1 MKIGGKFGEQ
11 VTPMERPLLEDIR
24 DRLDEFTATEKKAA
38 HALLANYPMQGL
50 GTVAQFAEAASVS
63 SPTILRFIARLG
75 FPGFAEFQKKLRSEL
90 ESQLNS
96 PLARSASMSDEK
108 AADPHVGQL
117 LENIRETFDHLPKGE
132 LEGLTNLL
140 SDERKT
146 IHLIGGRFT
155 DGLARYMAAHLRI
168 VRPNVS
174 HVAGQQGNWLDQLI
188 GIGAKDV
195 VVVFDIRR
203 YQAEIIQFAEAAAK
217 QGATVALVTDS
228 WMSPVGRIASYVLPA
243 RVAVPSPWD
252 SSLAL
257 MAIAE
262 VLIAGVTRQNQ
273 TRAQARMRSL
283 ETLRNEIDPST
294 EDGRSGPDI

>member
-1 MKIGGKFGEQ
+1 
-11 VTPMERPLLEDIR
+11 MERPLLEEIR

-50 GTVAQFAEAASVS
+50 GTVAQFAEAAGVS
-63 SPTILRFIARLG
+63 SPTILRFIGRLG
-75 FPGFAEFQKKLRSEL
+75 YPGFAEFQKKLRGEL
-90 ESQLNS
+90 ENQLNS
-96 PLARSASMSDEK
+96 PLARSAHMAGDGDG
-108 AADPHVGQL
+108 DPHVGQL
-117 LENIRETFDHLPKGE
+117 VENVRETFAHLPKGE
-132 LEGLTNLL
+132 LTGLIRLL

-168 VRPNVS
+168 VRSNVS

-188 GIGAKDV
+188 GIGSRDV

-217 QGATVALVTDS
+217 QGATVALITDS

-262 VLIAGVTRQNQ
+262 VLIAGVTRENQ
-273 TRAQARMRSL
+273 ERAQERMRAL
-283 ETLRNEIDPST
+283 EKLRNEIDPST
-294 EDGRSGPDI
+294 EGRRTGPDI

>member
-1 MKIGGKFGEQ
+1 
-11 VTPMERPLLEDIR
+11 MERPLLEDIR
-24 DRLDEFTATEKKAA
+24 DRLDQFTTTEKKAA
-38 HALLANYPMQGL
+38 HALMANYPMQGL
-50 GTVAQFAEAASVS
+50 GTVAQFADAAGVS
-63 SPTILRFIARLG
+63 SPTILRFVGRLG

-96 PLARSASMSDEK
+96 PLARSAHLPDDEGG
-108 AADPHVGQL
+108 DPHVGQL
-117 LENIRETFDHLPKGE
+117 LENVRETFAHLPKGE
-132 LEGLTNLL
+132 LAGLVRLL

-146 IHLIGGRFT
+146 VHLIGGRFT

-168 VRPNVS
+168 VRSNVI

-188 GIGAKDV
+188 GIGPKDV
-195 VVVFDIRR
+195 VLVFDIRR

-217 QGATVALVTDS
+217 QGATVALITDS
-228 WMSPVGRIASYVLPA
+228 WMSPVGRIASFVLPA

-262 VLIAGVTRQNQ
+262 VLIAGVTRENPE
-273 TRAQARMRSL
+273 RAQERMRAL
-283 ETLRNEIDPST
+283 EALRNEIDPST
-294 EDGRSGPDI
+294 EGRLTGPDI

>member
-1 MKIGGKFGEQ
+1 
-11 VTPMERPLLEDIR
+11 MERPLLEDIR

-50 GTVAQFAEAASVS
+50 GTVAQFAEAAGVS
-63 SPTILRFIARLG
+63 SPTILRFVGRLG
-75 FPGFAEFQKKLRSEL
+75 FPGFAEFQRKLRGEL

-96 PLARSASMSDEK
+96 PLARSANMEDDPVG
-108 AADPHVGQL
+108 DPHVNQL
-117 LENIRETFDHLPKGE
+117 LENVRETFAHLPKGE
-132 LEGLTNLL
+132 LTGLVKLL
-140 SDERKT
+140 SDERKHV
-146 IHLIGGRFT
+146 HLIGGRFT

-168 VRPNVS
+168 VRANVN

-188 GIGAKDV
+188 GIGPKDV

-203 YQAEIIQFAEAAAK
+203 YQAEIIQFAEAAAR

-228 WMSPVGRIASYVLPA
+228 WMSPVGRIATFVLPA

-262 VLIAGVTRQNQ
+262 VLITGVTRENQ
-273 TRAQARMRSL
+273 KRAQERMRAL
-283 ETLRNEIDPST
+283 EKLRNDIDPST
-294 EDGRSGPDI
+294 EGRAMGPDI

>member
-1 MKIGGKFGEQ
+1 
-11 VTPMERPLLEDIR
+11 MERPLLEDIR

-38 HALLANYPMQGL
+38 HALMANYPMQGL
-50 GTVAQFAEAASVS
+50 GTVANFAEAAGVS

-75 FPGFAEFQKKLRSEL
+75 FPGFAEFQKKLKGEL

-96 PLARSASMSDEK
+96 PLARSADLAEDPIG
-108 AADPHVGQL
+108 DPHVGQL
-117 LENIRETFDHLPKGE
+117 LENVRETFAHLPKGE
-132 LEGLTNLL
+132 LNGLVKLL

-146 IHLIGGRFT
+146 IHVIGGRFT

-168 VRPNVS
+168 VRPNVM

-188 GIGAKDV
+188 DIGSRDV
-195 VVVFDIRR
+195 VLVFDIRR
-203 YQAEIIQFAEAAAK
+203 YQAEIIQFAQAAAE

-228 WMSPVGRIASYVLPA
+228 WMSPVGRIASHVLPA

-262 VLIAGVTRQNQ
+262 VLIAGVTRENQ
-273 TRAQARMRSL
+273 QRAKDRMRAL
-283 ETLRNEIDPST
+283 EALRNEIDPST
-294 EDGRSGPDI
+294 EGRGAEPDI

>member
-1 MKIGGKFGEQ
+1 
-11 VTPMERPLLEDIR
+11 MERPLLEDIR
-24 DRLDEFTATEKKAA
+24 DRLDEFTTTEKKAA
-38 HALLANYPMQGL
+38 HALMANYPMQGL
-50 GTVAQFAEAASVS
+50 GTVAQLAAAAGVS

-75 FPGFAEFQKKLRSEL
+75 FPSFADFQKKLRSEL

-96 PLARSASMSDEK
+96 PLARSASLAGNEDG
-108 AADPHVGQL
+108 DPHIGQL
-117 LENIRETFDHLPKGE
+117 LENVRETFAHLPKGE
-132 LEGLTNLL
+132 LEGFINLL

-146 IHLIGGRFT
+146 LHLIGGRFT
-155 DGLARYMAAHLRI
+155 DSLARYMAAHLRI
-168 VRPNVS
+168 VRANVN

-188 GIGAKDV
+188 GIGPKDV

-217 QGATVALVTDS
+217 QGATVALITDS
-228 WMSPVGRIASYVLPA
+228 WMSPVGRIASHILPA

-262 VLIAGVTRQNQ
+262 VVIAGVTRQNQ
-273 TRAQARMRSL
+273 TRAKERMRSL
-283 ETLRNEIDPST
+283 ESLRNEIDPST
-294 EDGRSGPDI
+294 EGRQDGPDI

>member
-1 MKIGGKFGEQ
+1 MD
-11 VTPMERPLLEDIR
+11 RPLLDDIR

-38 HALLANYPMQGL
+38 HALMANYPMQGL
-50 GTVAQFAEAASVS
+50 GTVAQFAEAAGVS
-63 SPTILRFIARLG
+63 SPTILRFIGRLG
-75 FPGFAEFQKKLRSEL
+75 FPGFAEFQKKLRGEL
-90 ESQLNS
+90 ENQLNS
-96 PLARSASMSDEK
+96 PLARSANLTKEPDG
-108 AADPHVGQL
+108 DPHVSQL
-117 LENIRETFDHLPKGE
+117 LENVRETFAHLPKGE
-132 LEGLTNLL
+132 IEGLIRLL

-168 VRPNVS
+168 VRSNVT
-174 HVAGQQGNWLDQLI
+174 HIAGQQGNWLDQLL
-188 GIGAKDV
+188 GIGTKDV
-195 VVVFDIRR
+195 VLVFDIRR

-262 VLIAGVTRQNQ
+262 VLIA
-273 TRAQARMRSL
+273 
-283 ETLRNEIDPST
+283 
-294 EDGRSGPDI
+294 

>member
-1 MKIGGKFGEQ
+1 
-11 VTPMERPLLEDIR
+11 MERPLLEDIR

-38 HALLANYPMQGL
+38 HALMANYPMQGL
-50 GTVAQFAEAASVS
+50 GTVAQFAEAAGVS
-63 SPTILRFIARLG
+63 SPTILRFVGRLG
-75 FPGFAEFQKKLRSEL
+75 FPGFAEFQKKLRGEL
-90 ESQLNS
+90 QSQLNS
-96 PLARSASMSDEK
+96 PLARSASMAEDPDG
-108 AADPHVGQL
+108 DPHVSQL
-117 LENIRETFDHLPKGE
+117 LENVRETFAHLPKGE
-132 LEGLTNLL
+132 LESLVKLL

-168 VRPNVS
+168 VRSNVT
-174 HVAGQQGNWLDQLI
+174 HIAGQQGNWLDQLL
-188 GIGAKDV
+188 GMGPKDV
-195 VVVFDIRR
+195 ILVFDIRR

-217 QGATVALVTDS
+217 QGSTVALVTDS
-228 WMSPVGRIASYVLPA
+228 WMSPIGRIASYVLPA

-273 TRAQARMRSL
+273 QRAQERMRAL
-283 ETLRNEIDPST
+283 EALRNEVDPSS
-294 EDGRSGPDI
+294 EGRLAGPDI

>member
-1 MKIGGKFGEQ
+1 
-11 VTPMERPLLEDIR
+11 MERPLLEDIR

-38 HALLANYPMQGL
+38 HALMANYPMQGL
-50 GTVAQFAEAASVS
+50 GTVAQFAEAAGVS
-63 SPTILRFIARLG
+63 SPTILRFIGRLG
-75 FPGFAEFQKKLRSEL
+75 FPGFAEFQRKLRSEL

-96 PLARSASMSDEK
+96 PLARSANMEGDPVG
-108 AADPHVGQL
+108 DPHVSQL
-117 LENIRETFDHLPKGE
+117 LENVRETFAHLPKGE
-132 LEGLTNLL
+132 LTGLIKLL

-146 IHLIGGRFT
+146 VHLIGGRFT

-168 VRPNVS
+168 VRPNVN

-188 GIGAKDV
+188 GIGSKDV

-203 YQAEIIQFAEAAAK
+203 YQAEIIQFAEAAAR

-228 WMSPVGRIASYVLPA
+228 WMSPVGRIASFVLPA

-262 VLIAGVTRQNQ
+262 VLIAGVTRENQ
-273 TRAQARMRSL
+273 QRAQERMRAL
-283 ETLRNEIDPST
+283 EKLRNDIDPTT
-294 EDGRSGPDI
+294 EGRAMGPDI

>member
-1 MKIGGKFGEQ
+1 MD
-11 VTPMERPLLEDIR
+11 RPLLEDIR

-38 HALLANYPMQGL
+38 HALLANYPMEGL
-50 GTVAQFAEAASVS
+50 GTVASFAKAAGVS
-63 SPTILRFIARLG
+63 SPTILRFVARLG

-96 PLARSASMSDEK
+96 PLARSAK
-108 AADPHVGQL
+108 LANNPVGDPHVDQL
-117 LENIRETFDHLPKGE
+117 LENVRETFAHMPKGE
-132 LEGLTNLL
+132 LAGLVQLL

-146 IHLIGGRFT
+146 IHVIGGRFT

-168 VRPNVS
+168 VRPNVM

-188 GIGAKDV
+188 GIGPRDV
-195 VVVFDIRR
+195 ILVFDIRR
-203 YQAEIIQFAEAAAK
+203 YQTEIIQFAEAAAK

-228 WMSPVGRIASYVLPA
+228 WMSPVGRIASHVLPA

-262 VLIAGVTRQNQ
+262 VLIAGVTRENQ
-273 TRAQARMRSL
+273 ERAQERMRAL
-283 ETLRNEIDPST
+283 EALRNEVDPST
-294 EDGRSGPDI
+294 EGRSTGPDI